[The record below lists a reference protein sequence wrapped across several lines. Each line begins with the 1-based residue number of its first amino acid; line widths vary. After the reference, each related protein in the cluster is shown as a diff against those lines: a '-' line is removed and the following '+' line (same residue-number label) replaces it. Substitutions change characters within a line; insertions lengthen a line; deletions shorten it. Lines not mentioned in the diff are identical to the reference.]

1 MAGATG
7 FEPVITVSKTATLDR
22 TMLYPNKLH
31 LIFKERMNVSYSNQK
46 LCQPSVVKRQQKTPS
61 LSI

>member
-1 MAGATG
+1 M
-7 FEPVITVSKTATLDR
+7 S
-22 TMLYPNKLH
+22 
-31 LIFKERMNVSYSNQK
+31 VSYSNQK